1 MLVKKKNLTVVV
13 NDLNIALFLEQNS
26 NANIIVLG
34 GNLRRRQQCT
44 VGPITLSTLTSLNID
59 KVFLATNAFSPD
71 KGFMT
76 PDMNQAEVKKAMLK
90 SAVEKIVLCDSSK
103 IGKISFVKFAGLHE
117 VDKLITDSQIAPESR
132 RYLEELQ
139 DSIQTV
145 FA

>member
-1 MLVKKKNLTVVV
+1 
-13 NDLNIALFLEQNS
+13 
-26 NANIIVLG
+26 
-34 GNLRRRQQCT
+34 
-44 VGPITLSTLTSLNID
+44 
-59 KVFLATNAFSPD
+59 
-71 KGFMT
+71 MT

-90 SAVEKIVLCDSSK
+90 SAVEKIVLCDSSN